1 MSSPSVAKLAWTEAS
16 EVCRRSVR
24 RLRPRPRPRHGS
36 PRLRKTVLVLLAVV
50 VAVTVALAT
59 PAIREELK
67 QSFSPVPA
75 AYTELYFTSDP
86 VVRGDSVL
94 VPVSVDDHGPGE
106 RTHRLRVSVEAS
118 DGSTTAS
125 TTTALTPGPDA
136 PASAVSRLP
145 LQDGSVIVRVALL
158 DSGQSLH
165 YRLPAEGAPAPGS
178 TP

>member
-1 MSSPSVAKLAWTEAS
+1 M
-16 EVCRRSVR
+16 
-24 RLRPRPRPRHGS
+24 S
-36 PRLRKTVLVLLAVV
+36 PRLRKVVLVLLAVV
-50 VAVTVALAT
+50 VAAVVAVAT
-59 PAIREELK
+59 PAIRKELT

-75 AYTELYFTSDP
+75 RYTELYFTSAP
-86 VVRGDSVL
+86 VVTGGSVL
-94 VPVSVDDHGPGE
+94 VPVSVEDRGPGE

-118 DGSTTAS
+118 DGRTTAS

-145 LQDGSVIVRVALL
+145 LREGSVIVRVALL

-165 YRLPAEGAPAPGS
+165 FRLPAQDATAPGS